1 MAAKKKI
8 LIMAISALTIC
19 LPMLVSCNN
28 GGAVRTAKH
37 PPVYDT
43 IQVIRGYKAVGDT
56 DLTVEKLIIEGHEYW
71 AIFGRLAGAPS
82 VVHSETC
89 PCKQDN
95 NDLNED

>member
-1 MAAKKKI
+1 MKNA
-8 LIMAISALTIC
+8 LMRMISALTMC

-28 GGAVRTAKH
+28 DGAVRTAKH

-43 IQVIRGYKAVGDT
+43 IQVIRGYKVVGHA
-56 DLTVEKLIIEGHEYW
+56 DLTLEKLIIEGHEYW

-95 NDLNED
+95 NNLNAE